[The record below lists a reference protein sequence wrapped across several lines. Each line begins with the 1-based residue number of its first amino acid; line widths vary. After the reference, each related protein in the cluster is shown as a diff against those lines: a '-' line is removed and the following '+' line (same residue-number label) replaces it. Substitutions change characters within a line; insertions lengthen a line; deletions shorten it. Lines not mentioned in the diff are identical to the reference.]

1 MAKVKYIKIL
11 KCDDLEIG
19 KSAII
24 EVGDKEIALFN
35 YKGDYYAIDNIC
47 PHRGAPLGEGRIEEG
62 ILICPNHEWRFEL
75 KSGWCPQ
82 NPELSTEVYPIKVHE
97 WKNLCQVGKAEG
109 RGSCGKLKL
118 KSLPADLKVQSSY
131 HCDNPVIQT
140 RNLNWIQKNYE
151 QLLFSSFWS

>member
-1 MAKVKYIKIL
+1 VAKVKYIKVL

-97 WKNLCQVGKAEG
+97 GKIYVRLE
-109 RGSCGKLKL
+109 K
-118 KSLPADLKVQSSY
+118 
-131 HCDNPVIQT
+131 T
-140 RNLNWIQKNYE
+140 
-151 QLLFSSFWS
+151 